1 MYRVPQVESLPCGAA
16 DRPLAP
22 DCPAVRG
29 VGIADLVR
37 PAGGSCRM
45 SAYSIDA
52 RELLP
57 ELWTGRYGFALV
69 RRGCLIRT
77 RTDAQGRSTAVDVVG
92 PGGAFRLPSDR
103 DSALEGVSSG
113 YAVSR
118 VLLCVSEEST
128 IRDTLRGGGQSAL
141 DLHDCDRHA
150 LERMELLADARGRS
164 TALAK
169 VAALLCVL
177 AGGITTLGRER
188 DSIPSGFLQRDLA
201 ALVSIRHESV
211 CRALRD
217 LEDRGL
223 IAQTRDD
230 IRLLDRRALMAI

>member
-1 MYRVPQVESLPCGAA
+1 MHRVSRIEPLPCGDAS
-16 DRPLAP
+16 RPLAP

-29 VGIADLVR
+29 VGIQDLVR
-37 PAGGSCRM
+37 PGGASCRLV
-45 SAYSIDA
+45 AHSIEP
-52 RELLP
+52 REFLP
-57 ELWTGRYGFALV
+57 EIWNGRYAFALV
-69 RRGCLIRT
+69 RRGCLVRM
-77 RTDAQGRSTAVDVVG
+77 RTDSQGRSIAIDVVG
-92 PGGAFRLPSDR
+92 PGGAFRLPNDR

-118 VLLCVSEEST
+118 VLLCVSDGT
-128 IRDTLRGGGQSAL
+128 TLRDTLRAGGQSAV
-141 DLHDCDRHA
+141 DLHECDRIA

-177 AGGITTLGRER
+177 AGSITPLGSER

-217 LEDRGL
+217 LETRGL
-223 IAQTRDD
+223 ITQTRDE
-230 IRLLDRRALMAI
+230 IRLLDRRALMML

>member
-1 MYRVPQVESLPCGAA
+1 MYRVPQVESIPCGGA

-22 DCPAVRG
+22 DCPATRG
-29 VGIADLVR
+29 VGLNDLVR
-37 PAGGSCRM
+37 PPGSSCRL
-45 SAYSIDA
+45 SAFSIEP
-52 RELLP
+52 REFLP
-57 ELWTGRYGFALV
+57 DIWNGRYSFALV
-69 RRGCLIRT
+69 RRGCLIRM

-92 PGGAFRLPSDR
+92 PGGAFRLPD
-103 DSALEGVSSG
+103 DKESALEGVSSG

-118 VLLCVSEEST
+118 VLLCVSDDHT
-128 IRDTLRGGGQSAL
+128 VQDALRSGGQSAV
-141 DLHDCDRHA
+141 DLHDCDKRA
-150 LERMELLADARGRS
+150 LERMELLADARGRA
-164 TALAK
+164 TAISK

-217 LEDRGL
+217 LETRGL